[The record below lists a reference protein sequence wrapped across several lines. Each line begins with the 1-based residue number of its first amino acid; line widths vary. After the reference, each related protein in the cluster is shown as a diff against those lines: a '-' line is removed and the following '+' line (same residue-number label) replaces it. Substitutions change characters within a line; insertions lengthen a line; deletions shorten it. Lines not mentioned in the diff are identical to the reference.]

1 MSPAERFA
9 DRAPDLDPVLT
20 GEEAE
25 TLRIVLVPS
34 DRDLSRIERYRTR
47 HLIVDETDAWPAWQ
61 REWGGLC

>member
-25 TLRIVLVPS
+25 ALRIVLVPS
-34 DRDLSRIERYRTR
+34 NRDLARIEGRRVR
-47 HLIVDETDAWPAWQ
+47 RLVADETDAWPKWQ